1 MTRPTPEHEPQD
13 AAVSAAFRG
22 LDTPEPPPA
31 LDAAILAAARAAVA
45 EAQPSSAEVV
55 AFPRRRREPRRWL
68 ALAATLVLAVG
79 VSWQLRDSADH
90 GLPAPA
96 PATAPVE
103 QEAPA
108 ALATPP
114 AAEAEQRAAKPAA
127 PAPAR
132 RAESAAAPAPRA
144 EPQAAAK
151 AVAPVSP
158 PPAPA
163 PAAPAAPPL
172 AAPAAAPP
180 GAAEANADA
189 AAPAAKALA
198 PAIASQ
204 RARADH
210 ADGAGAEREA
220 AITTIRRLLA
230 AGRADEAR
238 ERLQDFRRR
247 WPDAVLPPDLAA
259 LAAAP

>member
-172 AAPAAAPP
+172 AAPAAA
-180 GAAEANADA
+180 EATADA

-198 PAIASQ
+198 PAIAAQ

-210 ADGAGAEREA
+210 TDGAEAEREA
-220 AITTIRRLLA
+220 AITTIRRLLT
-230 AGRADEAR
+230 AGRPDEAR

-247 WPDAVLPPDLAA
+247 WPEAVLPPDLAA